1 MKKAVSKTNQGE
13 ILQLKGQLARALA
26 DYDNLRKRIER
37 QKEEFERYANIKL
50 AIRLLPVLDVLKQ
63 AQNHLKDPGVAI
75 TVSEFENA
83 LKEEGIEEI
92 KVKPGDEFN
101 PQFQE
106 VTDALSGGKKG
117 TVAEVLL
124 SGWRFTE
131 GRVIRPAKVK
141 VYGEKSK
148 NEKELEKEVL
158 REDYV

>member
-1 MKKAVSKTNQGE
+1 MKKVVSKTNQGE
-13 ILQLKGQLARALA
+13 ILQLKSQLARALA

-63 AQNHLKDPGVAI
+63 AQNHLKDTGVAI

-92 KVKPGDEFN
+92 KVKPGEEFD
-101 PQFQE
+101 PEFEE
-106 VTDALSGGKKG
+106 VTDTLLGGKKG

-124 SGWRFTE
+124 SGWKFTA
-131 GRVIRPAKVK
+131 GRVIRPAKVT
-141 VYGEKSK
+141 VYGKKNK
-148 NEKELEKEVL
+148 NEEELEKEGL
-158 REDYV
+158 KEDYV

>member
-101 PQFQE
+101 PEFQE
-106 VTDALSGGKKG
+106 VTDALSGGKRG

-124 SGWRFTE
+124 PGWRFTG

-141 VYGEKSK
+141 VYGEKGK